1 LAVVDDRLI
10 TLLAGE
16 RHRFTIATDVLDVA
30 PWLDALRPADG
41 RSRVLRAAGD
51 RTRAGVG
58 SGQ

>member
-1 LAVVDDRLI
+1 
-10 TLLAGE
+10 LLAGE
-16 RHRFTIATDVLDVA
+16 RHRFTIATDLLDVA